1 MTVFHIVLLI
11 LSFLGYMLFLA
22 RKANI
27 ATEFIPI
34 LTVSSV
40 ICLLFIAGL
49 LNILPLVAW
58 VILFGGL
65 AALLVELI
73 RPSRIAA
80 LLPKLATPGT
90 ILFFLCICICA
101 VLFRNGRLVHYDNF
115 SHWGLIVKQMVQ
127 DDQMPNF
134 TNTYITFQSYPP
146 GSALFLYYISKFTG
160 YRENIVIFTQ
170 AAMTAASILPIF
182 AFLPKTN
189 TENKKSFIPKV
200 LCIFLS
206 LTGTFLLILTCNV
219 DIYSLLVDT
228 LLPAMAAGMAAIALY
243 YWEQPAKAALLTL
256 PVSIATLLIKN
267 TGLFFVLIQF
277 ILLLC
282 LYCRRRKKERKKT
295 LVMVLLHAVVPAFT
309 QLVWSRHVA
318 YVFQQTSSVVHKH
331 TMSAEHYGEIFA
343 QKSPEDIQNIIQ
355 SFLHRVFDFSENPTL
370 TIMLIL
376 NIALFLAI
384 VLHAL
389 FIKKRIGLLA
399 GTLLAIDGIYT
410 IYAGGL
416 LIMYLFSMPK
426 DEALYL
432 ASFDRYVYT
441 ILLYLL
447 VPFVLCMTY
456 VLIESSSTLPR
467 SILACLLL
475 FPVALSIF
483 IQRDAIRLNTT
494 YTYPESRVSQVD
506 AALSWWE
513 VPSAA
518 VYCPASIGDGE
529 FIIHCMRYKLLSSEI
544 SYLYSVP
551 TVAQLQEQLERYKY
565 LIVVD
570 ADENIVALLK
580 DLGIS
585 DPGPG
590 VYTAES
596 LLPQQ

>member
-1 MTVFHIVLLI
+1 
-11 LSFLGYMLFLA
+11 
-22 RKANI
+22 
-27 ATEFIPI
+27 
-34 LTVSSV
+34 
-40 ICLLFIAGL
+40 
-49 LNILPLVAW
+49 
-58 VILFGGL
+58 
-65 AALLVELI
+65 
-73 RPSRIAA
+73 
-80 LLPKLATPGT
+80 
-90 ILFFLCICICA
+90 
-101 VLFRNGRLVHYDNF
+101 
-115 SHWGLIVKQMVQ
+115 
-127 DDQMPNF
+127 
-134 TNTYITFQSYPP
+134 
-146 GSALFLYYISKFTG
+146 
-160 YRENIVIFTQ
+160 
-170 AAMTAASILPIF
+170 
-182 AFLPKTN
+182 
-189 TENKKSFIPKV
+189 
-200 LCIFLS
+200 
-206 LTGTFLLILTCNV
+206 
-219 DIYSLLVDT
+219 
-228 LLPAMAAGMAAIALY
+228 
-243 YWEQPAKAALLTL
+243 
-256 PVSIATLLIKN
+256 
-267 TGLFFVLIQF
+267 
-277 ILLLC
+277 
-282 LYCRRRKKERKKT
+282 
-295 LVMVLLHAVVPAFT
+295 MVLLHAVVPAFT

>member
-1 MTVFHIVLLI
+1 MTVFYIILLI
-11 LSFLGYMLFLA
+11 LSFLGYMLFLS
-22 RKANI
+22 RRANV

-34 LTVSSV
+34 LTVSGI
-40 ICLLFIAGL
+40 ICLLFVAGL
-49 LNILPLVAW
+49 LNILPHTAW

-65 AALLVELI
+65 AALADGLVRLV
-73 RPSRIAA
+73 RSGRIAA
-80 LLPKLATPGT
+80 AGKLVTPGT
-90 ILFFLCICICA
+90 ILFFLCICFCA
-101 VLFRNGRLVHYDNF
+101 VLFQNARLVHYDNF

-134 TNTYITFQSYPP
+134 TNTY
-146 GSALFLYYISKFTG
+146 
-160 YRENIVIFTQ
+160 
-170 AAMTAASILPIF
+170 MTAASILPIF

-189 TENKKSFIPKV
+189 TENEKSFIPKV
-200 LCIFLS
+200 LCTFLS

-228 LLPAMAAGMAAIALY
+228 LLPAMAAGMVAIALY
-243 YWEQPAKAALLTL
+243 CWEHPAKAALLTL

-295 LVMVLLHAVVPAFT
+295 LVMVLLHAAVPAFT

-318 YVFQQTSSVVHKH
+318 YVFQKASSVVHKH
-331 TMSAEHYGEIFA
+331 TMSAEHYGKIFA
-343 QKSPEDIQNIIQ
+343 QKSPEDIQNITQ
-355 SFLHRVFDFSENPTL
+355 SFLHRIFDFSENPTL
-370 TIMLIL
+370 TILLIL
-376 NIALFLAI
+376 NIALLLAI
-384 VLHAL
+384 VLHAF

-399 GTLLAIDGIYT
+399 GTLLAIDGSYAV
-410 IYAGGL
+410 YAGGL
-416 LIMYLFSMPK
+416 LAMYLFSMPT

-447 VPFVLCMTY
+447 VPFILCMIY
-456 VLIESSSTLPR
+456 VLKESSRTLAGV
-467 SILACLLL
+467 ILSCLLL
-475 FPVALSIF
+475 LPIAFSIF
-483 IQRDAIRLNTT
+483 IQRDAIRINTT

-551 TVAQLQEQLERYKY
+551 TAAQLQEQLEWYKY

-570 ADENIVALLK
+570 ADEDIVALLK
-580 DLGIS
+580 NLGVS

-596 LLPQQ
+596 FLPQ